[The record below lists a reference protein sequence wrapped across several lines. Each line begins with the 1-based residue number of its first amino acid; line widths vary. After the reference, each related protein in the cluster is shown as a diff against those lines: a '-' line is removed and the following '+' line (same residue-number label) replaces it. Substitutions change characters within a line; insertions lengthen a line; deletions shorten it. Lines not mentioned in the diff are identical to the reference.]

1 MKTIRERRLKEFQR
15 TLELVKEIIENKEI
29 LNTELDESRNKQIQ
43 ENIDD
48 LENLATNILTYVF
61 TAEDLK
67 LKSNEVDVKY
77 TKEYIYILTQIEI
90 AEDGLNP
97 NRMFDNPIDLVAC
110 ICRNASINE
119 KQELIH
125 NIMHYDYVPKE
136 YDYYFGNQ
144 TYKRTFA

>member
-125 NIMHYDYVPKE
+125 NIMHYNYVPNGYE
-136 YDYYFGNQ
+136 YYFGNRK
-144 TYKRTFA
+144 YKRTFA

>member
-29 LNTELDESRNKQIQ
+29 LNTELDESKIKQIQ

-48 LENLATNILTYVF
+48 LENLATNILTYIF

-67 LKSNEVDVKY
+67 LKSNEVNVKY

-125 NIMHYDYVPKE
+125 NIMHYNYVPNGYE
-136 YDYYFGNQ
+136 YYFGNRN
-144 TYKRTFA
+144 YKRTFV

>member
-43 ENIDD
+43 ENIED

-77 TKEYIYILTQIEI
+77 AKEYIYILTQIEI

-125 NIMHYDYVPKE
+125 NIMHYNYVPNGYE
-136 YDYYFGNQ
+136 YYFGNRK
-144 TYKRTFA
+144 YKRTFV

>member
-43 ENIDD
+43 ENIED

-90 AEDGLNP
+90 AEDGLDR
-97 NRMFDNPIDLVAC
+97 RMFDNPIDLVTC
-110 ICRNASINE
+110 ICRSTSINE
-119 KQELIH
+119 KQELTH

>member
-43 ENIDD
+43 ENIED

-61 TAEDLK
+61 TVEDLK

-125 NIMHYDYVPKE
+125 NIMHYNYVPNGYE
-136 YDYYFGNQ
+136 YYFGNRK
-144 TYKRTFA
+144 YKRTFV

>member
-43 ENIDD
+43 ENIED

-125 NIMHYDYVPKE
+125 NIMHYNYVPNGYE
-136 YDYYFGNQ
+136 YYFGNRK
-144 TYKRTFA
+144 YKRTFV

>member
-15 TLELVKEIIENKEI
+15 TLELVKEIIENREI

-125 NIMHYDYVPKE
+125 NIMHYNYVPNGYE
-136 YDYYFGNQ
+136 YYFGNRK
-144 TYKRTFA
+144 YKRTFA

>member
-125 NIMHYDYVPKE
+125 NIMHYNYVPNGYE
-136 YDYYFGNQ
+136 YYFGNRK
-144 TYKRTFA
+144 YKRTFV